1 MFLSWLFVQLSSSN
15 HLSAA
20 NPWKLKEIDNCPYP
34 TQNTF
39 SSTLEQKALVIHNL
53 HSNKNTS
60 SSSEQQ
66 ALINPT
72 QNMTQE
78 EVMVNPVTYL
88 SKKTSSSSV
97 NQAPVKP
104 FPLNFADSGP
114 SQTKIQ
120 PEILSLQLCEQ
131 KDGINS
137 TENIIPMNMEQHVLD
152 YFPSPYLSKNTFST

>member
-1 MFLSWLFVQLSSSN
+1 MM
-15 HLSAA
+15 
-20 NPWKLKEIDNCPYP
+20 NCLYP

-53 HSNKNTS
+53 HSNKNTFS
-60 SSSEQQ
+60 SFDQQ

-72 QNMTQE
+72 QNMNQ

-88 SKKTSSSSV
+88 SSV
-97 NQAPVKP
+97 NQAPVQP

-120 PEILSLQLCEQ
+120 PENLSLQLCEQ
-131 KDGINS
+131 KDVINS
-137 TENIIPMNMEQHVLD
+137 TENIFPMNMEQQVLD
-152 YFPSPYLSKNTFST
+152 FPSPYLSKNTFSS